1 MSSPTNTTLLPRYQ
15 IRKLTLSDLP
25 FAHAIIT
32 HANLFHNALW
42 SKLHASDAVSRAYR
56 IFNTGAYNTSHGIE
70 SGFSY
75 GVFDTEYQYKNPQST
90 ATNGAIYWDP
100 ELYPASSGADLL
112 EQMDFPLVSVALA
125 YDPVATPLDIVK
137 FQPIFAELPLFPKLV
152 SITEANDIRP
162 VEERKPKQVGECL
175 FRCGTATRADYEGKG
190 LARALAGHLMSEAK
204 KAGYKA
210 TQVGT
215 VNNRLNEIWE
225 RISPSGQDDENGS
238 KGAKKSRV
246 VSVVD
251 LERYE
256 EDEVD
261 ENRQMTGRKTNPFLG
276 VKVLRKCI
284 YVTL

>member
-1 MSSPTNTTLLPRYQ
+1 MSSPTTLPPRYQ
-15 IRKLTLSDLP
+15 IRKLTLDDLP

-42 SKLHASDAVSRAYR
+42 AKLHASDAVDRAYR
-56 IFNTGAYNTSHGIE
+56 IFNTGSYNTSHGIE

-75 GVFDTEYQYKNPQST
+75 GVFDTEYVYKNPQSA

-100 ELYPASSGADLL
+100 ILHPASSGSDLL
-112 EQMDFPLVSVALA
+112 AQMDFPLVSVALA
-125 YDPVATPLDIVK
+125 YDPVATPFDPVM
-137 FQPIFAELPLFPKLV
+137 FQPIFDELPLFPKLV
-152 SITEANDIRP
+152 AVTEANDIRP
-162 VEERKPKQVGECL
+162 PEERKPKVVGECL
-175 FRCGTATRADYEGKG
+175 FRCGTATRADYERKG
-190 LARALAGHLMSEAK
+190 LARALAGHLMGEAK

-225 RISPSGQDDENGS
+225 RVPGQEESGNKVVE
-238 KGAKKSRV
+238 GAKSRV

-251 LERYE
+251 LEHYE

-261 ENRQMTGRKTNPFLG
+261 EEGKKTGKKVNPFMG
-276 VKVLRKCI
+276 VKVVRKCI